1 MAQSDHHMAATRIKA
16 PQRLAQIL
24 IWTIAAFYAYGA
36 LVHVLN
42 MLSLTGFDWATA
54 PFKWQLLDVVYLVLD
69 LTVVIG
75 LIMGARFGFL
85 AFFAAALSQIVL
97 YTLLRSWVLSVPEGF
112 RRSPEDLQYLNG
124 LVLFHIVTCLI
135 MAWCVLGS
143 SRRWSLSS
151 QSEEG
156 A

>member
-1 MAQSDHHMAATRIKA
+1 MAWSEYRMAATRVKGW
-16 PQRLAQIL
+16 PRLAQIL

-36 LVHVLN
+36 LIHVLN

-54 PFKWQLLDVVYLVLD
+54 PFKWQVLDVVYLVLD

-75 LIMGARFGFL
+75 LIIGARIGFL
-85 AFFAAALSQIVL
+85 AFSAAALSQIAL
-97 YTLLRSWVLSVPEGF
+97 YTVFRPWVLDVPEEF
-112 RRSPEDLQYLNG
+112 RRSAEDVQYLNG

-143 SRRWSLSS
+143 SRISK
-151 QSEEG
+151 
-156 A
+156 